1 MKYIQITSIKD
12 SDIPF
17 LISVHRSPEISRF
30 ISINEKKYFKY
41 VTEAENVF
49 YYKVFDSERLV
60 ASVHCELEDTT
71 LFLSLLVIPDF
82 QRQGIGTAILSDIK
96 NGVLPIAFKKIYV
109 SIDEDNSASLQLFKK
124 AGFSQISKEDK
135 LIDFIYN
142 K

>member
-17 LISVHRSPEISRF
+17 LLSIHRLPETSRF

-41 VTEAENVF
+41 LTKTENVF
-49 YYKVFDSERLV
+49 YYKVFDAEKLV
-60 ASVHCELEDTT
+60 ASVHCELSDKT
-71 LFLSLLVIPDF
+71 LYLSLLVIPDF
-82 QRQGIGTAILSDIK
+82 QNQGIGTAILTDIK
-96 NGVLPIAFKKIYV
+96 NGVLPIEFEKISV
-109 SIDEDNSASLQLFKK
+109 SIDEDNFASLQLFKK
-124 AGFSQISKEDK
+124 AGFLQTSKEDE